1 MTLSLERLIPEALFR
16 PQDFGIP
23 SAGVAG
29 LTWWTLQW
37 KEKWLENQDVVFVS
51 PSLLEWP
58 NDTYT
63 LLRFSLAPPFN
74 KRSSLLQNSTV
85 HIFPIPSSS
94 KIPSPHPSEVSELV
108 VQAITAVCEVTWR
121 PFLSRL
127 VLCGALARLPGLRQR
142 LQRELRAELPS
153 EWPVELLMEE
163 EPEWSVWQGEG
174 LGWDGEGGDGVF
186 RNLLD
191 VFVCLEVWKG

>member
-1 MTLSLERLIPEALFR
+1 MV
-16 PQDFGIP
+16 D
-23 SAGVAG
+23 SAVEGEMAGKSGCCFCFTVPVGVA
-29 LTWWTLQW
+29 
-37 KEKWLENQDVVFVS
+37 KWYLYFAAVF
-51 PSLLEWP
+51 PS
-58 NDTYT
+58 
-63 LLRFSLAPPFN
+63 PPFN

-127 VLCGALARLPGLRQR
+127 VLCGALARLPGLCQR

-191 VFVCLEVWKG
+191 VFVCLEVWKGWALTCLRARFAWPDKKRDWYVENLT

>member
-63 LLRFSLAPPFN
+63 LLRFSLAPPLQQKIQFAS
-74 KRSSLLQNSTV
+74 KFYSPHIPHPKLLEN
-85 HIFPIPSSS
+85 PIPSSF
-94 KIPSPHPSEVSELV
+94 
-108 VQAITAVCEVTWR
+108 R
-121 PFLSRL
+121 
-127 VLCGALARLPGLRQR
+127 GL
-142 LQRELRAELPS
+142 
-153 EWPVELLMEE
+153 
-163 EPEWSVWQGEG
+163 
-174 LGWDGEGGDGVF
+174 
-186 RNLLD
+186 
-191 VFVCLEVWKG
+191 